1 MNKQITPAE
10 IEFVQ
15 QSSARFAPISDK
27 VTLVQVE
34 AGPLPSPNIPA
45 ALALASVS
53 VSMSNARRPP
63 ALPRG
68 GSATS
73 RRRRATPLSFGP
85 SKLPPSK

>member
-45 ALALASVS
+45 ALALASVT
-53 VSMSNARRPP
+53 M
-63 ALPRG
+63 
-68 GSATS
+68 
-73 RRRRATPLSFGP
+73 
-85 SKLPPSK
+85 K